1 MASVIFEIKHYQ
13 VSWRQLER
21 RDVGGT
27 QVMIRGLVRC
37 TGVEP
42 QTKVEY
48 TLDVLF
54 LAPESPFPPPSF
66 NPGERKG
73 AMYLPIADLGAF
85 VEILRNEKPIFGHLY
100 DDRPDWV
107 SVTTNTEPVG
117 SGEVGE

>member
-21 RDVGGT
+21 RDIGGT
-27 QVMIRGLVRC
+27 QVLIRGLVRC

-54 LAPESPFPPPSF
+54 LAPGSPFPPPSF
-66 NPGERKG
+66 NPNERKG
-73 AMYLPIADLGAF
+73 AMYLPIEDLGAF

-107 SVTTNTEPVG
+107 SVTTNKEPVG
-117 SGEVGE
+117 SSETGE